1 MVKIGIVDYFIDE
14 WHSNTYLGLFD
25 EAFKEMNLDYQ
36 ISYGW
41 AEMDR
46 FENRLSTK
54 EWCDKNNITVCD
66 TIEELCEKSDRIL
79 ILAPANP
86 ETHLR
91 FVEKVFP
98 FGKPTYVDKT
108 FASDYA
114 TAKKIIELSKKY
126 NTPFFTTSAL
136 RYASEINE
144 FIGTKKVSIDGGGR
158 LLDEYVIHQLEML
171 VKTIGTGAEKLRLTN
186 TEKETVIEIAYPDE
200 RSATLHYNA
209 DYPFIYRGEKNGE
222 MVEVEPASDYFK
234 VLICK
239 ILTFFE
245 TGEVDFKMEETAE
258 VMKLREKVI
267 TAKETPNTWLE
278 VDFAK

>member
-108 FASDYA
+108 FAPDYA
-114 TAKKIIELSKKY
+114 TAKKIMELSKKY

-186 TEKETVIEIAYPDE
+186 TEKETVIKIAYSDE
-200 RSATLHYNA
+200 RSATLHYNP